1 MENKGVYKT
10 FFIIFITLGLIVEFA
25 ICFFLWRKWKSRVQ
39 KPVKLY
45 KVMHTNPTIEFT
57 EVDLEKSYTEQ
68 RRSSLFECDAKGTP
82 TGLKNYSFVILSNK
96 KSYKIDTIRAVDK
109 VWKKYDT
116 GQGSLSKKDI
126 TKLIQN
132 LDFYVD
138 FYDFEFEGFIQK

>member
-1 MENKGVYKT
+1 MD
-10 FFIIFITLGLIVEFA
+10 L
-25 ICFFLWRKWKSRVQ
+25 
-39 KPVKLY
+39 
-45 KVMHTNPTIEFT
+45 NPTIEFT
-57 EVDLEKSYTEQ
+57 EVDLEKSHITQ
-68 RRSSLFECDAKGTP
+68 RRSSLFECDANGKP

-109 VWKKYDT
+109 IWKKYGS

-138 FYDFEFEGFIQK
+138 FYDYEFEGFLLK